1 MDQFANESPRLK
13 KFRKNLIATIPRFPN
28 NKVTLQALQAMRLTE
43 LLVVYLG
50 WKVRSVGMRP
60 RQVMRAHVLDQD
72 PKAAALMPN
81 IEALFKAVESGDD
94 LAPYLSLA
102 ANSDGFTI
110 PDHNHVKGLWADK
123 DFLLNAMGFHHFHLG
138 LTQEAAG
145 HIQRTDQVLFAL
157 VGRDEF
163 EVVGLFTHD
172 VFEHDAL
179 GNMTPE
185 RRMLWSS
192 YERRL
197 AEGRLPGEMYMG
209 GMAGMGISGSG
220 APIAIVEIA
229 FHYIRQIR
237 HYEKQLQSFEF
248 AKTLYNDGCIPAS
261 SKFEWGFSH
270 LDLVLL
276 DGAARQ
282 RVIIAKGPN

>member
-13 KFRKNLIATIPRFPN
+13 KFRKKLIATIPRFPN
-28 NKVTLQALQAMRLTE
+28 NKVTLQALQAMGLTE

-60 RQVMRAHVLDQD
+60 RQVIRAHLLDKD
-72 PKAAALMPN
+72 PKATALMPN
-81 IEALFKAVESGDD
+81 IEALFRAVEAGDN
-94 LAPYLSLA
+94 LTPYLSLA
-102 ANSDGFTI
+102 AKSDGFTI
-110 PDHNHVKGLWADK
+110 PDPNHVKGLWADK

-138 LTQEAAG
+138 LTKEAAG
-145 HIQRTDQVLFAL
+145 HIERTDQVLFAL

-179 GNMTPE
+179 GRMTPE
-185 RRMLWSS
+185 RRMLWSI

-197 AEGRLPGEMYMG
+197 AEGRLPGEMYIG
-209 GMAGMGISGSG
+209 GMSGMGVSGSG
-220 APIAIVEIA
+220 APIAIVETA

-237 HYEKQLQSFEF
+237 LYEKQLKNFEF
-248 AKTLYNDGCIPAS
+248 AKTLYSDGCIPAT
-261 SKFEWGFSH
+261 SKFEWGFNH

-276 DGAARQ
+276 DEAASLRAT
-282 RVIIAKGPN
+282 IAKGPN